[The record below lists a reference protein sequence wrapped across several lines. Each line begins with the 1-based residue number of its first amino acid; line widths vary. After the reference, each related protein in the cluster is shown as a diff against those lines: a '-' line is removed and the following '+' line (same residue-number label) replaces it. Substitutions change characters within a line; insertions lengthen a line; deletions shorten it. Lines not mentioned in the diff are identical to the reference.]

1 MHLKDYLKNKILVAD
16 GAMGT
21 YYSIK
26 TDKNT
31 TVSELAN
38 INNRKIIETIHN
50 EYIDAGAKL
59 IRTNTFSANTVS
71 LKCSRIEL
79 RKIITEGYDI
89 AAHCA
94 KDKEVFVGASIGPIP
109 EKLDSDEDSIL
120 DEYYF
125 IIDTLLDQG
134 ADIFIFETFSN
145 THYIKKLSKYILS
158 KNEQAEIIAQFKVNS
173 FGYSK
178 DGISARRLIEEARKI
193 NGLVAYGFNCGIG
206 VRHLYKVIRLLDIED
221 ENIVAIPN
229 AGYPDKIYERTV
241 YRDNAKY
248 FGEAIIDIKKLGVKI
263 IGGCCGTTPS
273 HIKEIVKSLDGDYE
287 PSSISH
293 RNAVKKA
300 RNVNVVPNRFY
311 KKLQDNEFVVAVEL
325 DPPHNGSAMKIM
337 ECAHRLKAEGV
348 DVITIAD
355 SPLSRPRADSI
366 IIANKIAKEVGI
378 DVMPHICC
386 RDKNVIALKSVI
398 MGAHIEKIRNLLLV
412 TGDPI
417 PSEERIET
425 SSVFNVNSIKLM
437 ELVKELNVDYD
448 NDDAMIYG
456 GALNPNLTHV
466 DKIIKRIKRKQEAG
480 AKYLLTQPVYNEK
493 AINNLKMIKEN
504 TDIKILGGIMPIVS
518 YRNAQFLNNEIAGIE
533 IPDDV
538 CNMFSKDMTREEA
551 ENVGVRVAV
560 DMALNIKE
568 IVDGI
573 YLMTPF
579 NRVEMVS
586 KIIKCIR

>member
-1 MHLKDYLKNKILVAD
+1 MLLKDYLKNKILITD

-26 TDKNT
+26 TNKNT

-38 INNRKIIETIHN
+38 IKDQEIIKTIHN
-50 EYIDAGAKL
+50 EYIEAGAKL

-71 LKCSRIEL
+71 LGCTRNEL
-79 RKIITEGYDI
+79 RKIITEGYKIATNCAMNKDI
-89 AAHCA
+89 Y
-94 KDKEVFVGASIGPIP
+94 VGASIGPIP
-109 EKLDSDEDSIL
+109 EKLNLDRETIL

-125 IIDTLLDQG
+125 IIDVLLDLG
-134 ADIFIFETFSN
+134 ADIFVFETFSN
-145 THYIKKLSKYILS
+145 TKYIKILTKYILS
-158 KNEQAEIIAQFKVNS
+158 RNEQAEIIAEFKVNS

-178 DGISARRLIEEARKI
+178 EGISARRLIEEARQI
-193 NGLVAYGFNCGIG
+193 EGLVAYGFNCGIG
-206 VRHLYKVIRLLDIED
+206 VRHLYKVIRLLDIQD
-221 ENIVAIPN
+221 DNIVAIPN

-241 YRDNAKY
+241 YRDNAIY
-248 FGEAIIDIKKLGVKI
+248 FGETIIDVKKQGAKI
-263 IGGCCGTTPS
+263 IGGCCGTTPN
-273 HIKEIVKSLDGDYE
+273 HIKEIVKSLDGDYT
-287 PSSISH
+287 PSTVLH
-293 RNAVKKA
+293 KNTTKKKRNI
-300 RNVNVVPNRFY
+300 NVVHNKFY
-311 KKLQDNEFVVAVEL
+311 EKLQNNKFVIAVEL
-325 DPPHNGSAMKIM
+325 DPPHNGNAQKIM
-337 ECAHRLKAEGV
+337 ECSHRLKAEGV
-348 DVITIAD
+348 DIITIAD
-355 SPLSRPRADSI
+355 SPLSRPRVDSI
-366 IIANKIAKEVGI
+366 IMANKISKEVGI

-398 MGAHIEKIRNLLLV
+398 MGAHIEDIRNFLLV

-417 PSEERIET
+417 PSEERIDT

-448 NDDAMIYG
+448 KDDRIIYG
-456 GALNPNLTHV
+456 GALNPNLTYV
-466 DKIIKRIKRKQEAG
+466 DKIIKRIKKKQEAG

-493 AINNLKMIKEN
+493 AINNLKIIKEN

-533 IPDDV
+533 IPEDI

-551 ENVGVRVAV
+551 ENVGVKIAV
-560 DMALNIKE
+560 DMAMNIKE

-586 KIIKCIR
+586 KIINSIR